1 MQTESFIFFC
11 SGIRCV
17 ALHRQPINSWIP
29 HAPESVNPPHHLCYW
44 LSCPRESQRQFF
56 LQCLHL
62 LHLLVHH
69 LLQAKLVLALMR
81 VRRRKSHVE
90 DDPCCSDHLFQL
102 IKPCNSRVAAASAHV
117 KRAKEQ
123 PGRCCM
129 SVLVAR
135 RAESIYQS
143 WTSVPGNCCD
153 QCNS

>member
-1 MQTESFIFFC
+1 MTLSLLITNQDTCVLTADACCSSYCSATPSIANREFFC

-29 HAPESVNPPHHLCYW
+29 HAPESVTPPHHLCYW
-44 LSCPRESQRQFF
+44 LRCPRESQRHFF

-62 LHLLVHH
+62 LLLLVHH
-69 LLQAKLVLALMR
+69 LLQAELVLALMR

-117 KRAKEQ
+117 
-123 PGRCCM
+123 
-129 SVLVAR
+129 SSR
-135 RAESIYQS
+135 RRKWHE
-143 WTSVPGNCCD
+143 
-153 QCNS
+153 